1 MQKILTESCIYFMN
15 GKSHP
20 LRTLKS
26 PSEIRRAASI
36 CPEVIQDRLTV
47 CLCVPAGEVPH
58 SGSLQIRGLK

>member
-1 MQKILTESCIYFMN
+1 MLTESCIYSMN

-20 LRTLKS
+20 LRTLKT
-26 PSEIRRAASI
+26 PPPNAAASI
-36 CPEVIQDRLTV
+36 RPEVIQDRLTV